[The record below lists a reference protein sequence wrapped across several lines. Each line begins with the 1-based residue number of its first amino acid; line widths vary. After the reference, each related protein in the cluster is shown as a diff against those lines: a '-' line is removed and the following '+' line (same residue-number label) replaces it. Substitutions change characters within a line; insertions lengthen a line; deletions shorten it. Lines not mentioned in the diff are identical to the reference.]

1 MAAPLAAVLG
11 VLATTAAFVPT
22 PLPAK
27 PKENARV
34 IVAPCSPLL
43 AAQQRWGWPAPPSA
57 VPVTLLSAP
66 GMALHLL
73 TVPQASRHDVV
84 VRTAAPGA
92 TGDQA
97 PARWHLNE
105 SLSVLHLA
113 PGAGAPAGWTSTGTN
128 NCLRY
133 DQNGQ
138 FSALAV
144 GDCATASWSSST
156 ADLPAGAGLSSLL
169 RNETDSTIRFVFR
182 DAYNINAKNFSVC
195 MTATWGEPCEPPE
208 FAKLPFCDVARGVD
222 ERLEDLLSRT
232 SVEEKVSM
240 LSNDD
245 ANRPWISRL
254 SVNPNNT
261 HQEAL
266 HGADASGGAA
276 AASHT
281 TPGSEGQATRSFG
294 NLGCV
299 FQRLATIVRT
309 GRGSGPPFPT
319 LLRSPP
325 ASTDRSGRGSAGQS
339 GWRAGRCRT
348 KAWVGSTS
356 GARTSTCADTYSY

>member
-266 HGADASGGAA
+266 HGADASGGGA

-281 TPGSEGQATRSFG
+281 TPGSEGTGFGTSFPHALALAASLNRSLWTR
-294 NLGCV
+294 
-299 FQRLATIVRT
+299 I
-309 GRGSGPPFPT
+309 GRAIGLESRALSNQGVGG
-319 LLRSPP
+319 LYLRSPNLNMCGHLLVL
-325 ASTDRSGRGSAGQS
+325 TCTLC
-339 GWRAGRCRT
+339 RALGF
-348 KAWVGSTS
+348 V
-356 GARTSTCADTYSY
+356 